1 MDELRLNGKHAIKIN
16 ARLIRSFSRKGKTSQ
31 LFDCE
36 GDEVWFPSEFVKDNK
51 DGTIL
56 VEKWLYDKKVEEG
69 QL

>member
-1 MDELRLNGKHAIKIN
+1 MENLRVNNKEAIRIT
-16 ARLIRSFSRKGKTSQ
+16 ARKIRSFKRQGKLSI

-36 GDEVWFPSEFVKDNK
+36 GDEVWFPSAHIQQE

-56 VEKWLYDKKVEEG
+56 IEKWLYDAKVKDG